1 VLLAKGKR
9 SFENSSEEKVGD
21 VLFHNNDSDREQ
33 NTAITLGVAGLGGGM
48 HRPQLQKTGREK
60 RNSIE
65 KGNLKYASCERCNKF
80 PLSAERS
87 SVISIAK
94 CRVQWGFPL
103 WSKKAKRNHVHEFF
117 TGASGFV
124 FAPKRKHTSKAS
136 EKHAGGQFAAHLLSR
151 ASHRRST
158 WNTTK
163 MAADQ
168 DAQELV
174 RLFKDFLDA
183 DVGFLYFARS
193 DGCGGHAC
201 SPVTQRTLPTA
212 TFHA

>member
-103 WSKKAKRNHVHEFF
+103 WSKKAKETMCTSFSRVRQVSFSRQKESTQARQVKNTQEV
-117 TGASGFV
+117 SSQ
-124 FAPKRKHTSKAS
+124 HTYSA
-136 EKHAGGQFAAHLLSR
+136 E
-151 ASHRRST
+151 
-158 WNTTK
+158 
-163 MAADQ
+163 
-168 DAQELV
+168 
-174 RLFKDFLDA
+174 
-183 DVGFLYFARS
+183 
-193 DGCGGHAC
+193 
-201 SPVTQRTLPTA
+201 PVTAVVRGTQPRWLQTKTPRSLFASSRTFSMLM
-212 TFHA
+212 